1 MSGLVQGIFGGGQP
15 APPAIVIQSPPPAA
29 PVAPADNDKAAEDA
43 RRKELAAMQ
52 AGVGRSNTIL
62 TDFALATQQPNTI
75 RKTLGGA

>member
-1 MSGLVQGIFGGGQP
+1 MTQLVSGLFGGAPQP
-15 APPAIVIQSPPPAA
+15 PPAIVIQPSPGPA
-29 PVAPADNDKAAEDA
+29 PVAPSGNDKAAEES